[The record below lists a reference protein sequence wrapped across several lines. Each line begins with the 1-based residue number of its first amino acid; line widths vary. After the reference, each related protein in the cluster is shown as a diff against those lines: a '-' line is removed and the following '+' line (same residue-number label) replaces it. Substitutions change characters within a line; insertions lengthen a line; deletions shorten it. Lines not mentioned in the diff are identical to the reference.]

1 MLAGGEGDAD
11 FGVVEEPAGDVVDGG
26 FVAEGG
32 FCGDD
37 EVYGVAG
44 FVVSG
49 VVVEVAVEAHGGDE
63 AIGAWVDVDVDDDGV
78 AWGDV
83 AGLFADGEEEVFI
96 ETPVE
101 PRADA
106 WGVVGD
112 LEACELAGHDEGR
125 AGGGDGTAFGV
136 EVEEDFEFVAGGGVL
151 GWGVGWEED
160 LAEAAAVEEE
170 TVGG

>member
-1 MLAGGEGDAD
+1 MLAGGEGDPD
-11 FGVVEEPAGDVVDGG
+11 FCVVEETAGDVVDGG

-32 FCGDD
+32 FGGDD
-37 EVYGVAG
+37 EVDGVAS

-49 VVVEVAVEAHGGDE
+49 VVVEVAVEPHGGDE
-63 AIGAWVDVDVDDDGV
+63 TIGAWVDVDVDDDGV

-101 PRADA
+101 PCAHA

-112 LEACELAGHDEGR
+112 LEAGKLAGHDEGS

-136 EVEEDFEFVAGGGVL
+136 EVEEDFEFVAWGGVV
-151 GWGVGWEED
+151 GCGVGWEED
-160 LAEAAAVEEE
+160 LAETAAVEVE
-170 TVGG
+170 TVWG